1 MFHYCF
7 AVSYLPSQFDYEAL
21 SATTI
26 HFTWNNPNLERV
38 VFSCKTPDNFLLPLP
53 SEDGFSL
60 QLNATVSNIT
70 IESFKPATPYTCS
83 ISAVSSNGSVGASTT
98 LSFTTSPDNVR
109 LNSTT
114 TSVQVSWSATD
125 SSDVIGYIVYV
136 SSSNASQSRIISNS
150 SVDSENVTGL
160 SPYTWVTVQV
170 AAKTTTGAGERSP
183 PVSITT
189 EQGSEPPTT
198 IHRQPLVSNSHTL
211 DQCDQA
217 SMLIEI
223 IIGTLLI
230 DIIAE

>member
-38 VFSCKTPDNFLLPLP
+38 VFSCKTHDNFLLALP

-98 LSFTTSPDNVR
+98 VSFTTSPDNVQ
-109 LNSTT
+109 LNATA

-125 SSDVIGYIVYV
+125 SSDVTGYIVYV
-136 SSSNASQSRIISNS
+136 SSRNASQSSNISISNS
-150 SVDSENVTGL
+150 SVDSANVTGL
-160 SPYTWVTVQV
+160 SPYTRVTMQV
-170 AAKTTTGAGERSP
+170 AATTISGAGEKSP
-183 PVSITT
+183 PVAITT

-198 IHRQPLVSNSHTL
+198 IHRQPFISA
-211 DQCDQA
+211 CPIA
-217 SMLIEI
+217 
-223 IIGTLLI
+223 TLLI
-230 DIIAE
+230 NVTRPLCL